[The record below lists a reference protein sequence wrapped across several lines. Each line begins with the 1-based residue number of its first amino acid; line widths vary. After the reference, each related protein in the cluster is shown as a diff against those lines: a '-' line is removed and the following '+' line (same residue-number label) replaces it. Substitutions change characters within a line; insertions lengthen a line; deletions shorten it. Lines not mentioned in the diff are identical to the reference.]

1 MQYLRSISSEVKELK
16 MKKIIILL
24 IFICFSAEVFAQTQ
38 EVLPTDETSKTNL
51 AGEYI
56 YADSYFKKSKTG
68 IVLKYAP
75 TLPTMFYGWRFVVY
89 NTEKFFIGGTGFTGQ
104 LGSAKQTGTFT
115 TAALVAGYDFTIFD
129 DIYVDWGI
137 AAGGAGGR
145 RYDST
150 TSKEINEGGVIVE
163 PWFGFNHKI
172 GENTDFNY
180 SFSLFMMPNSETFN
194 NTISFNLRVDFIID

>member
-1 MQYLRSISSEVKELK
+1 
-16 MKKIIILL
+16 MKKNIILL
-24 IFICFSAEVFAQTQ
+24 IFVFFSVQVLAQTQ

-145 RYDST
+145 RYDSDSST
-150 TSKEINEGGVIVE
+150 EINEGGVIVE

-180 SFSLFMMPNSETFN
+180 SFSLFMMPNSLTFN
-194 NTISFNLRVDFIID
+194 NTISLNLRVDFIID

>member
-1 MQYLRSISSEVKELK
+1 
-16 MKKIIILL
+16 MKKIIIL
-24 IFICFSAEVFAQTQ
+24 IGFVFFSVQILAQTQ

-150 TSKEINEGGVIVE
+150 SSTEINEGGVIVE

>member
-1 MQYLRSISSEVKELK
+1 
-16 MKKIIILL
+16 MKNLIILL
-24 IFICFSAEVFAQTQ
+24 ISVFFSVQVLAQTDSQ
-38 EVLPTDETSKTNL
+38 EVAPTDETSKTNL
-51 AGEYI
+51 SGEYI
-56 YADSYFKKSKTG
+56 YASSYFKKSKTG

-104 LGSAKQTGTFT
+104 LGGYKESGTFT

-145 RYDST
+145 ITNFDT
-150 TSKEINEGGVIVE
+150 AITVDEGGVIVE
-163 PWFGFNHKI
+163 PWFGFNTKI
-172 GENTDFNY
+172 GEKTDFNY
-180 SFSLFMMPNSETFN
+180 SFSYFMMPNSKKFDGTL
-194 NTISFNLRVDFIID
+194 SFNLRVDFIIE

>member
-1 MQYLRSISSEVKELK
+1 

-24 IFICFSAEVFAQTQ
+24 LFFCFSVQVLAQTQ

-150 TSKEINEGGVIVE
+150 NSKEINEGGVIVE

>member
-1 MQYLRSISSEVKELK
+1 
-16 MKKIIILL
+16 MKNLIILL
-24 IFICFSAEVFAQTQ
+24 ISIFFSVQVLAQTDSQ
-38 EVLPTDETSKTNL
+38 EVAPTDETSKTNL
-51 AGEYI
+51 SGEYI
-56 YADSYFKKSKTG
+56 YASSYFKKSKTG

-75 TLPTMFYGWRFVVY
+75 GLPTVFYGWRFVVY

-104 LGSAKQTGTFT
+104 LGGPKESGTFS

-145 RYDST
+145 RT
-150 TSKEINEGGVIVE
+150 NTVTSVSINEGGVIVE

-172 GENTDFNY
+172 GEKTDFNY
-180 SFSLFMMPNSETFN
+180 SFSLFMMPNSTTFN
-194 NTISFNLRVDFIID
+194 NSPSFNLRVDFIID

>member
-1 MQYLRSISSEVKELK
+1 
-16 MKKIIILL
+16 MKNLIILL
-24 IFICFSAEVFAQTQ
+24 ISIFFSVQVLAQTDSQ
-38 EVLPTDETSKTNL
+38 EVAPTDETSKTNL
-51 AGEYI
+51 SGEYI
-56 YADSYFKKSKTG
+56 YASSYFKKSKTG

-75 TLPTMFYGWRFVVY
+75 TLPTVFYGWRFIVY

-104 LGSAKQTGTFT
+104 LGGPKESGTFS

-145 RYDST
+145 RT
-150 TSKEINEGGVIVE
+150 NTVTSVSINEGGVIVE

-172 GENTDFNY
+172 GEKTDFNY
-180 SFSLFMMPNSETFN
+180 SFSLLMMPNSTTFDN
-194 NTISFNLRVDFIID
+194 SPSFNLRVDFIIE